1 MNTATQVFD
10 YLIDSLE
17 INKINFK
24 RIMDY
29 ITIYDNYEGY
39 DYVINNYQ
47 DFLTIEERKRLI
59 NKGKKLFD
67 NELMEDW
74 E

>member
-1 MNTATQVFD
+1 
-10 YLIDSLE
+10 
-17 INKINFK
+17 
-24 RIMDY
+24 MDY
-29 ITIYDNYEGY
+29 ITLYDNYEGY

-67 NELMEDW
+67 QLKLKHIHISITHEKSYAVAHAIAEK
-74 E
+74 